1 MKKIISVLLAI
12 VMCFTMTSVAFAEE
26 TKDETDVSKDSIMAV
41 LLEAAKIASELNDE
55 AREKLSEE
63 LKGMIIDEVA
73 GDSAFLG
80 SAAEWIIDK
89 ILEASG
95 AENILDINKEQAEKL
110 ADLLMKLYD
119 GDIAETIDNPFLKIV
134 VKLIPK
140 EVMKEI
146 VVWFLSDG
154 FGDALKDFI
163 DKYGDGETTE
173 DGKEEVKDEKPT
185 DGGYDSV
192 DIAIAL
198 QAFAKAIKD
207 VFNELMETLMGFFG
221 SVGTEPAPAE

>member
-41 LLEAAKIASELNDE
+41 LLEAAKIASQLNDE

-63 LKGMIIDEVA
+63 LKGMIIGEVA

-119 GDIAETIDNPFLKIV
+119 GDIAEAIDNPFLKIV

-173 DGKEEVKDEKPT
+173 DVKDEKPT